1 MGKAMKS
8 VFTRQMSS
16 GSVYRALI
24 LSSLLLLAACEEAPA
39 PVPPKPVG
47 AIQVSDASD
56 LAEGTFPGRA
66 RAGQEVNLSF
76 RVSGK
81 LLQLPVA
88 VGDQVKAGA
97 KIATLDPQDFQQQ
110 LNTARSTQ
118 QAAEAEFK
126 RAETDYQRLLKVQ
139 QQDAGATSQ
148 RAVDLAL
155 SIRDQARAAAAA
167 LGATVQ
173 TARDRLS
180 YTELEAP
187 FGGEVVETY
196 VENFQTVV
204 ASQAIVR
211 LLDPSSIEMTISVPE
226 NLIGYAGFVTNVSIV
241 FDALPGIA
249 VDASI
254 KEVGSEASQATRTYP
269 VTLVMAQPEGAKILP
284 GMAGKAIIQAK
295 LPESAGKTGISIPA
309 SAAFAGSDIKLTNVW
324 VIDPQSKILS
334 RREVEAGEPT
344 SAGLLIKSGLEAG
357 EWIVTAGT
365 HSLSEG
371 QVVKIIDAGDAQ

>member
-1 MGKAMKS
+1 
-8 VFTRQMSS
+8 
-16 GSVYRALI
+16 
-24 LSSLLLLAACEEAPA
+24 
-39 PVPPKPVG
+39 
-47 AIQVSDASD
+47 
-56 LAEGTFPGRA
+56 
-66 RAGQEVNLSF
+66 
-76 RVSGK
+76 
-81 LLQLPVA
+81 
-88 VGDQVKAGA
+88 
-97 KIATLDPQDFQQQ
+97 
-110 LNTARSTQ
+110 
-118 QAAEAEFK
+118 
-126 RAETDYQRLLKVQ
+126 
-139 QQDAGATSQ
+139 
-148 RAVDLAL
+148 
-155 SIRDQARAAAAA
+155 
-167 LGATVQ
+167 
-173 TARDRLS
+173 
-180 YTELEAP
+180 
-187 FGGEVVETY
+187 VVETY